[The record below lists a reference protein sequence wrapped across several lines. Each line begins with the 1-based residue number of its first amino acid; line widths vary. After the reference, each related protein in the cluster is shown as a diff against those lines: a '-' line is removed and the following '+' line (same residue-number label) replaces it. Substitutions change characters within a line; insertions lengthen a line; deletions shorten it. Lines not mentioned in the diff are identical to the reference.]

1 MKKETK
7 KEVKKEKKTKKKR
20 YREVLLRKKT
30 LDGKIFC
37 ELVKVDPSIVR
48 ETEYA
53 LENKNIV
60 FAYKEKNILKI
71 IYLFEKVPS
80 EKGKT
85 LVFKKTVHTP
95 DVSEEDLIKIENN
108 ICQDLGADIAMD
120 EIQRVEWN
128 DKEIVPT
135 KVKIG
140 KYELG
145 TAALIFISALVI
157 SVFSDEIALPIS
169 VGILLALTCGYTIR
183 KK

>member
-71 IYLFEKVPS
+71 IYLF
-80 EKGKT
+80 
-85 LVFKKTVHTP
+85 
-95 DVSEEDLIKIENN
+95 D
-108 ICQDLGADIAMD
+108 
-120 EIQRVEWN
+120 
-128 DKEIVPT
+128 
-135 KVKIG
+135 
-140 KYELG
+140 
-145 TAALIFISALVI
+145 
-157 SVFSDEIALPIS
+157 
-169 VGILLALTCGYTIR
+169 
-183 KK
+183 

>member
-1 MKKETK
+1 MK
-7 KEVKKEKKTKKKR
+7 KEVKKDSKKVKKKH
-20 YREVLLRKKT
+20 YREVILKKRT
-30 LDGKIFC
+30 LYSKIFC
-37 ELVKVDPSIVR
+37 ELVKVDSSIVR

-53 LENKNIV
+53 LENKDIV
-60 FAYKEKNILKI
+60 FAYKEKDILKI
-71 IYLFEKVPS
+71 IYLFETVQS
-80 EKGKT
+80 ENGKI
-85 LVFKKTVHTP
+85 LVFKKAVHTP
-95 DVSEEDLIKIENN
+95 DVSEEDLIKIESN

>member
-1 MKKETK
+1 MK
-7 KEVKKEKKTKKKR
+7 KEVKKDSKKVKKKH
-20 YREVLLRKKT
+20 YREGILNKRT
-30 LDGKIFC
+30 LDSKIFC
-37 ELVKVDPSIVR
+37 ELVKVDSSIVR

-53 LENKNIV
+53 LENKDIV
-60 FAYKEKNILKI
+60 FAYKEKDILKI
-71 IYLFEKVPS
+71 IYLFETVQS
-80 EKGKT
+80 ENGKI
-85 LVFKKTVHTP
+85 LVFKKAVHTP
-95 DVSEEDLIKIENN
+95 DVSEEDLIKIESN

-169 VGILLALTCGYTIR
+169 VGILLDLTCGYTIR

>member
-1 MKKETK
+1 MK
-7 KEVKKEKKTKKKR
+7 KEVKKDSKKVKEKH
-20 YREVLLRKKT
+20 YREVILKKRT

-37 ELVKVDPSIVR
+37 ELVKVDSSIVR

-71 IYLFEKVPS
+71 IYLFETVQS
-80 EKGKT
+80 ENGKI
-85 LVFKKTVHTP
+85 LVFKKAVHTP
-95 DVSEEDLIKIENN
+95 DVSEEDLNKIESN

>member
-1 MKKETK
+1 MK
-7 KEVKKEKKTKKKR
+7 KEVKKDSKKVKKKH
-20 YREVLLRKKT
+20 YREVILKKRT
-30 LDGKIFC
+30 LDSKIFC
-37 ELVKVDPSIVR
+37 ELVKVDSSIVR

-53 LENKNIV
+53 LENKDIV
-60 FAYKEKNILKI
+60 FAYKEKDILKI
-71 IYLFEKVPS
+71 IYLFETVQS
-80 EKGKT
+80 ENGKI
-85 LVFKKTVHTP
+85 LVFKKAVHTP
-95 DVSEEDLIKIENN
+95 DVSEEDLIKIESN